1 MLLLNL
7 LDSSYQY
14 FPPSTSKDNAFN
26 GGFFGP
32 FVLNKGLLKICS
44 QSKNNSEAF
53 LTKFR
58 SIPKILGARAIASV
72 LDFRG
77 LAKRSVASF
86 LDVNIF

>member
-1 MLLLNL
+1 ME
-7 LDSSYQY
+7 
-14 FPPSTSKDNAFN
+14 
-26 GGFFGP
+26 
-32 FVLNKGLLKICS
+32 GLLKICS
-44 QSKNNSEAF
+44 QSKNNLEAF

-86 LDVNIF
+86 LDVNIFQAAPHIQPVPKGKDPP